1 LAKILCIDDYQL
13 YAEMIGTMLERYG
26 HHQVKVDVVP
36 LVMDEVLAFD
46 PDVIVLNLVRKAEV
60 LGAPIHD
67 FYREVDGG
75 KALQA
80 LAKAEEIKDIPVVLT
95 ALAVRET
102 EVPLGLH
109 YEAFIEIPQKIDVLR
124 HTIDRLATARRK
136 DSDVAPK

>member
-1 LAKILCIDDYQL
+1 MAKILCIDDYQL
-13 YAEMIGTMLERYG
+13 YAEMIGNMLGRYG

-36 LVMDEVLAFD
+36 LVMDEVLAFA

-60 LGAPIHD
+60 LGAPVHD
-67 FYREVDGG
+67 FFREVDGA

-80 LAKAEEIKDIPVVLT
+80 LSSAPELKDIPLVIT

-102 EVPLGLH
+102 EVPLGFQ
-109 YEAFIEIPQKIDVLR
+109 YEAFIEIPQKIEVLR
-124 HTIDRLATARRK
+124 HTVDRLAAARRQ